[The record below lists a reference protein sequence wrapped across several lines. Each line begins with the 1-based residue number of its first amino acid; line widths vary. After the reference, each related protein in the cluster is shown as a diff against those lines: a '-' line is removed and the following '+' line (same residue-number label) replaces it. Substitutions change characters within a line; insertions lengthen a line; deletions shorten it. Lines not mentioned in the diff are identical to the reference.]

1 MAKKNLGEMSFLDHL
16 EELRWLL
23 VRSSAAI
30 LICATVAFFFS
41 DFIFN
46 EIIFGPKNINFISYR
61 LFCELSTQLDLSES
75 FCVTELPFNIQN
87 TAIEGQVSLLI
98 WTCITAGF
106 IIAFPYI
113 LWLLWKFI
121 SPALYEKERKYTKA
135 FVSIASLLFFLGVLF
150 GYFIIIPMSVNF
162 FATFTV
168 SPEIKNDI
176 NIQSYISMIKTSVI
190 ASGLIFE
197 MPIIIY
203 FLSKV
208 GLVTPSFLRK
218 YRKYAIVLILIVAA
232 IVTPPDVVSQ
242 VIVSIPLLVLYE
254 ISIFISAAVL
264 KNKEKELLLKQKK
277 KLQSQKL
284 LQKLQKLR

>member
-106 IIAFPYI
+106 IIAFPYM
-113 LWLLWKFI
+113 LWLLWNFI
-121 SPALYEKERKYTKA
+121 SPALYEKERKYAKA

-150 GYFIIIPMSVNF
+150 GYFIIIPMSINF

-190 ASGLIFE
+190 VSGLIFE

-242 VIVSIPLLVLYE
+242 IIVSIPLLVLYE

-264 KNKEKELLLKQKK
+264 KNKEKEKE
-277 KLQSQKL
+277 KLNT
-284 LQKLQKLR
+284 